1 MNKCRGLR
9 FGALYIYWI
18 IMSQINKKITIIS
31 LISVLLIVSCSNG
44 PGSTSMTEYRRT
56 IGTTTLHDFE
66 ILSEK
71 ILNQHR
77 YFVDRI
83 EEFGSGRYIDAKL
96 VYIPKPSDK
105 ELIEGIEEVRY
116 RLKLEARVK
125 GGGVGGL
132 YTVRAIVNSYG
143 RYKGSDDW
151 VNIVVNDDIKKSVR
165 IFIADLKSE
174 LENKIRVF

>member
-1 MNKCRGLR
+1 M
-9 FGALYIYWI
+9 Y
-18 IMSQINKKITIIS
+18 
-31 LISVLLIVSCSNG
+31 
-44 PGSTSMTEYRRT
+44 
-56 IGTTTLHDFE
+56 DFE
-66 ILSEK
+66 TLSEK

-83 EEFGSGRYIDAKL
+83 EEFGSGKYIDAKL
-96 VYIPKPSDK
+96 VYLPKPSDK
-105 ELIEGIEEVRY
+105 ELIQGIEEVRY
-116 RLKLEARVK
+116 RLKLEARIK

-132 YTVRAIVNSYG
+132 YTIRAIVNSYG

-151 VNIVVNDDIKKSVR
+151 VNIAVNDDIKKSVR